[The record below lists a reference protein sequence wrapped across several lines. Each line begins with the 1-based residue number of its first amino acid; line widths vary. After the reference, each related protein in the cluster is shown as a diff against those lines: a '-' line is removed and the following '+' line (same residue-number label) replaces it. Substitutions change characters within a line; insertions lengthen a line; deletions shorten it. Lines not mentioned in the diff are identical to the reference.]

1 MGWALYYAMAPGLLR
16 WSTRLASN
24 YTAAN
29 VKSTLKV
36 VADSHNAT
44 PALQRMI
51 IEILDGSTKQA
62 IGKNPVK
69 PFLTCGAG
77 ASK

>member
-1 MGWALYYAMAPGLLR
+1 
-16 WSTRLASN
+16 
-24 YTAAN
+24 
-29 VKSTLKV
+29 
-36 VADSHNAT
+36 
-44 PALQRMI
+44 MI
-51 IEILDGSTKQA
+51 IEILDGSTKKA